1 MNSNIELWSDIDNKP
16 LNDKKD
22 ILLFQSEL
30 IIKEPKIKT
39 IKL

>member
-1 MNSNIELWSDIDNKP
+1 MNSNIELWSDIDSKP

-39 IKL
+39 KKL